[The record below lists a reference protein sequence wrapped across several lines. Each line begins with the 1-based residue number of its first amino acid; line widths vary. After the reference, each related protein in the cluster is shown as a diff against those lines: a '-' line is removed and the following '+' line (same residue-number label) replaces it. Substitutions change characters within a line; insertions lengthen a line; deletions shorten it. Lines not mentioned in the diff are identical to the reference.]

1 MESLSLPPAT
11 LDTKVPPTA
20 NKSYGALHDTE
31 VGNTPARRPSDWSR
45 KPNDLATDNSPLLE
59 ALPVSN
65 YQGTSFPVQHR
76 ASIATLGNSLGN
88 SFRNSLSFK
97 SIVNR
102 MSPNT
107 PPKKDPDVALHTL
120 ISAEEANFLSWLD
133 GEYNKIETF
142 YKGKESEA
150 IERYLL
156 LQDQLFNLREQKI
169 AAKVAKA
176 QDKPVLH
183 MPHNATAHKLK
194 KKIARKMELPSLPN
208 SIQDAIYSH
217 EARKSGNAGASRD
230 YVKRK
235 EDDRISYTVA
245 RRQLKIA
252 LGEYYRSLELL
263 KSYRLLNQTAFRKMI
278 KKFDK
283 MSGRNMQTKYMEKVN
298 SAYFCQSDV
307 LDDLL
312 RKTEDM
318 YAMYFENGNHKHA
331 VEKLRAK
338 TVPGEY
344 YTQMFITGLSYGLSI
359 PLFIQAVVKG
369 VQNMHNGD
377 PDALFLFQIWGGFF
391 LVLLFLCLFQIN
403 CLIWK
408 NYKINY
414 PFIFEFSG
422 LSYLDA
428 HELAVIPAV
437 LMFIMCLFAWLGF
450 YDFWPNHLENI
461 HYPPIFLGIA
471 VTVFLLPVSI
481 LQSSARKW
489 LALASWRILF
499 SGLYPVE
506 FRDFFLGDIFCSLAY
521 SISNASFFFCLY
533 ATHWYG
539 VFPGQANGSTC
550 GSSHSRIL
558 GFLNALPGIWRF
570 LQCIRR
576 YLDSG
581 DWFPHLA
588 NMGKYGCGIMYYA
601 FLSAYRIDLGNNTYR
616 SLFIV
621 FASINTIYSAFWDLF
636 MDWSLMQESKNFLLR
651 NELGFKSKWPY
662 YTAMIIDPILRCNWI
677 FYAIYANQV
686 QQSAKV
692 SFLVAFS
699 EIIRRFIWVFFR
711 IENEHC
717 TNVVRFRA
725 SRDVTLPYAV
735 TMRTKSDNSVSAAAG
750 AAAAANLTL
759 DGRPEDEEAS
769 IAAGETI
776 PGTTVP
782 LSRPDSGRPATT
794 TSEPLAGTTPTAPGT
809 TASTPGMRRTPTS
822 TSMFGSIATPV
833 LRALSS
839 AMRTAHSRDFQRR
852 KPSADKGD
860 EGGIDSDDD
869 DDDDDDMSSLHSSMS
884 GDASAGRAS
893 SGNDGRDGPALR
905 RRDTRASDDS
915 FVPASTVKWRD
926 QYL

>member
-11 LDTKVPPTA
+11 LDNKVPAATA
-20 NKSYGALHDTE
+20 NKSYGALHDSK
-31 VGNTPARRPSDWSR
+31 VGNAPERSPADWSR

-59 ALPVSN
+59 ALPVPI
-65 YQGTSFPVQHR
+65 YQGPSLPVQHR
-76 ASIATLGNSLGN
+76 ASIATFGN
-88 SFRNSLSFK
+88 SFRNTLSLK

-107 PPKKDPDVALHTL
+107 PAKKGADVALNTL
-120 ISAEEANFLSWLD
+120 IPTEELNFLSWLD

-142 YKGKESEA
+142 YKEKESEA

-176 QDKPVLH
+176 QDKTVLH
-183 MPHNATAHKLK
+183 MPRNETAHKLK
-194 KKIARKMELPSLPN
+194 KKIARKVELPSLPN
-208 SIQDAIYSH
+208 TIQDAIYSH
-217 EARKSGNAGASRD
+217 EARKSGNAGVSRD

-235 EDDRISYTVA
+235 EDDHISYSVA

-263 KSYRLLNQTAFRKMI
+263 KSYRVLNQTAFRKMI

-318 YAMYFENGNHKHA
+318 YALYFENGNHKHA

-338 TVPGEY
+338 TVPGNY

-369 VQNMHNGD
+369 VENMHNGD

-391 LVLLFLCLFQIN
+391 LVLLILCLFQIN
-403 CLIWK
+403 CLVWRH
-408 NYKINY
+408 YKINY

-437 LMFIMCLFAWLGF
+437 LLFIMCLFAWLGF
-450 YDFWPNHLENI
+450 HDFWPNHLENI
-461 HYPPIFLGIA
+461 HYPPIFLGIV
-471 VTVFLLPVSI
+471 VTVFLMPVPI

-489 LALASWRILF
+489 LALASWRVLF

-558 GFLNALPGIWRF
+558 GFLNALPAVWRF

-588 NMGKYGCGIMYYA
+588 NMGKYGFAILYYA

-616 SLFIV
+616 SLFLV
-621 FASINTIYSAFWDLF
+621 FASINTLYSAFWDLF

-699 EIIRRFIWVFFR
+699 EVLRRFIWIFFR

-735 TMRTKSDNSVSAAAG
+735 TMRTRSDTSISAAAG
-750 AAAAANLTL
+750 AAAAADLTM
-759 DGRPEDEEAS
+759 DGLRRPHDEEAA
-769 IAAGETI
+769 IATGETI

-794 TSEPLAGTTPTAPGT
+794 SSAPLTGTAASKPGIWR
-809 TASTPGMRRTPTS
+809 SPTS

-869 DDDDDDMSSLHSSMS
+869 DDDDDMSSLHSNSTS
-884 GDASAGRAS
+884 GEASAGGRAS